1 MELPLALKSAVEEI
15 VEGLPRAQLASAAR
29 ETSERY
35 RECSG
40 RGSRLLTTDVEAAAY
55 AAARMP
61 ATYGAVRTALG
72 YSLARLGD
80 MGAVSLLDVGAGT
93 GAGSWAANDALD
105 IARATCLEREHAM
118 RDLGSALMKSA
129 DGALEKADW
138 REYDLTSDAPVEHA
152 DVVLA
157 SYVLNELA
165 EADRLRAAAKLFEAT
180 DRLLLIVEPGTPLA
194 WRQLMQLRRE
204 LAGQGAHIVAPCP
217 HSDECPVTGDDW
229 CHFTCR
235 VARSRLHKELKRGD
249 APYEDE
255 KFSYLALS
263 KAPVEPARGRVARH
277 PQIEPGRITLRICA
291 RDGLSDITVRKKDGA
306 LFKWARKCACGDEL
320 PGEGD

>member
-15 VEGLPRAQLASAAR
+15 VEGMPRAQLMSAAR
-29 ETSERY
+29 DTSERY
-35 RECSG
+35 RENHG
-40 RGSRLLTTDVEAAAY
+40 RGSRLITTDVEAAAY

-61 ATYGAVRTALG
+61 ATYGAVRTALE

-80 MGAVSLLDVGAGT
+80 MGPVTLMDVGAGT

-105 IARATCLEREHAM
+105 IARATCLERERAM
-118 RDLGSALMKSA
+118 RDMGSALMKSA
-129 DGALEKADW
+129 GSALANADW
-138 REYDLTSDAPVEHA
+138 REFDLTSDDLVERA
-152 DVVLA
+152 DVVLV

-165 EADRLRAAAKLFEAT
+165 EADRLRAAAKLFAAA

-204 LAGQGAHIVAPCP
+204 LVAQGAHIAAPCP
-217 HSDECPVTGDDW
+217 HAGECPVTGDDW

-235 VARSRLHKELKRGD
+235 VARSRLHKALKTGD

-255 KFSYLALS
+255 KFTYLALT
-263 KAPVEPARGRVARH
+263 KAPVEPAQGRVVRH
-277 PQIEPGRITLRICA
+277 PQIETGRITLRICA
-291 RDGLSDITVRKKDGA
+291 QDGFRDITVRKKDGV

-320 PGEGD
+320 PGEGE

>member
-15 VEGLPRAQLASAAR
+15 VEGLPRMQLMSAAR
-29 ETSERY
+29 DTSERY
-35 RECSG
+35 RENSG
-40 RGSRLLTTDVEAAAY
+40 RGGRLLTTDVEAAAY

-61 ATYGAVRTALG
+61 ATYAAVRTALE

-80 MGAVSLLDVGAGT
+80 MGPVTLMDVGAGT

-105 IARATCLEREHAM
+105 IARVTCLERERAM
-118 RDLGSALMKSA
+118 RDMGSVLMKSA
-129 DGALEKADW
+129 GGALASAEW
-138 REYDLTSDAPVEHA
+138 REFDLTSDAPVEHA
-152 DVVLA
+152 DVVLV

-165 EADRLRAAAKLFEAT
+165 EADRLRAAAKLFEAA
-180 DRLLLIVEPGTPLA
+180 DRLLLIVEPGTPLV
-194 WRQLMQLRRE
+194 WRQLMRLRRE
-204 LAGQGAHIVAPCP
+204 LVAQGAQIVAPCP
-217 HSDECPVTGDDW
+217 HAGECPVAGDDW

-235 VARSRLHKELKRGD
+235 VARSRLHKALKTGD

-255 KFSYLALS
+255 KFTYLALS
-263 KAPVEPARGRVARH
+263 KVPVEPARGRVVRH

-291 RDGLSDITVRKKDGA
+291 REGIGDITVRKKDGA